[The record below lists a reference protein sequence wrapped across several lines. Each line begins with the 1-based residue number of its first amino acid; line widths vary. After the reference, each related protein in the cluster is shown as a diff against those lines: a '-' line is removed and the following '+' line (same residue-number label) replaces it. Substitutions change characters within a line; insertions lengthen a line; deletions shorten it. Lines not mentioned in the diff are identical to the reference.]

1 MGSEAKMQPELPTMD
16 TCSMKN
22 SMRKALFAL
31 TVVAGLSVCA
41 TAAERIEFTEQGDF
55 SKFAVRVGVQ
65 ATRAQCARVANAVWA
80 DAGDYGA
87 ECLRFWAAGFDGQPV
102 KRALIFFHGDVDD
115 PSDNYLQSSME
126 KLQAVADRVAKG
138 QGIPYI
144 FFGRPGTHG
153 SSGDHM
159 QRRRLQES
167 MLITVAM
174 DVLKQ
179 RFGIS
184 EWVVAGQS
192 GGGHVTAS
200 LLTERSDIVCAVPTS
215 SPSSPSVRYKLRG
228 RTTDMTG
235 YSDSYEPVDFLDR
248 TRMHPALRVFVLGDP
263 EDRNVVWPSQTVLA
277 ERLKAAGVPVSLLT
291 GEGTGPDRHQL
302 ANSAVIIA
310 SRCTRGEST
319 EEIEARAARGL
330 KG

>member
-1 MGSEAKMQPELPTMD
+1 VLANRE
-16 TCSMKN
+16 
-22 SMRKALFAL
+22 
-31 TVVAGLSVCA
+31 
-41 TAAERIEFTEQGDF
+41 
-55 SKFAVRVGVQ
+55 
-65 ATRAQCARVANAVWA
+65 QCARVENAVWA

-87 ECLRFWAAGFDGQPV
+87 ECLRFWAAGFDGKPA

-115 PSDNYLQSSME
+115 PSAGYLQNSME
-126 KLQAVADRVAKG
+126 KLQASADRVAKG

-167 MLITVAM
+167 MLISAAM
-174 DVLKQ
+174 DAIKQ
-179 RFGIS
+179 RFGIT

-192 GGGHVTAS
+192 GGGHVTAA
-200 LLTERSDIVCAVPTS
+200 LLTERADIVCAVPTS

-228 RTTDMTG
+228 RSVDTTG
-235 YSDSYEPVDFLDR
+235 YSDSYEPIEHLDR
-248 TRMHPALRVFVLGDP
+248 SRMHPALRVFVLGDP
-263 EDRNVVWPSQTVLA
+263 EDKNVFWASQTILA
-277 ERLKAAGVPVSLLT
+277 DRLKVAGVAVAVLT
-291 GEGTGPDRHQL
+291 GEGAGPDRHQL
-302 ANSAVIIA
+302 ANSAVIIG
-310 SRCTRGEST
+310 SRCARGEST

>member
-1 MGSEAKMQPELPTMD
+1 
-16 TCSMKN
+16 MKN
-22 SMRKALFAL
+22 CLSKAIFCL
-31 TVVAGLSVCA
+31 TVAAGFVGSA
-41 TAAERIEFTEQGDF
+41 TAADRIDFTEQGDF
-55 SKFAVRVGVQ
+55 SKHAVRVGVQ
-65 ATRAQCARVANAVWA
+65 ANREQCARIDNAVWV
-80 DAGDYGA
+80 DAEPHGA
-87 ECLRFWAAGFDGQPV
+87 ECLRFWAAGFDGKPV

-115 PSDNYLQSSME
+115 PSASYLENSME
-126 KLQAVADRVAKG
+126 KLQATADRVAKG

-167 MLITVAM
+167 MLISVAM
-174 DVLKQ
+174 DALKQ
-179 RFGIS
+179 RFGIT

-192 GGGHVTAS
+192 GGGHVTAA

-235 YSDSYEPVDFLDR
+235 YSDSYEPVDFLDKS
-248 TRMHPALRVFVLGDP
+248 RMHPGLRVFVLGDP
-263 EDRNVVWPSQTVLA
+263 EDRNVVWPSQTILA
-277 ERLKAAGVPVSLLT
+277 DKLRAAGIAVTLLT

-302 ANSAVIIA
+302 SNSAVIIG